1 MRALQGHGLPS
12 GARNSRK
19 GRSNMRIRRPRA
31 TRHDLASESRHV
43 RPAAL
48 VAVAVILTVA
58 LAYAAS
64 GVASTNDAQ
73 RVSKFTATPVELDGV
88 PIEAAKSRT
97 GRIAETDPD
106 LLGRTDSAPVNVVVK
121 LDYDSVATYQGTIHG
136 LRGDEPEDDRQEVQ
150 AEPEEPCSA
159 YEAHVAGGRRGNRLA
174 TSRAA
179 VSDETVRSSYRG
191 RLRRSRHA
199 AAGQSV
205 DELACRGRR
214 ASPFRRTSSSSP

>member
-1 MRALQGHGLPS
+1 
-12 GARNSRK
+12 
-19 GRSNMRIRRPRA
+19 MRIRRPRA

-73 RVSKFTATPVELDGV
+73 QVSEFTATAVEPDGA

-97 GRIAETDPD
+97 GRIAETDPE

-121 LDYDSVATYQGTIHG
+121 LDYDSVATYEGNIQGLAATSPKTTG
-136 LRGDEPEDDRQEVQ
+136 KKLKQN
-150 AEPEEPCSA
+150 EEPSRRTKPTSR
-159 YEAHVAGGRRGNRLA
+159 GRRGNRLRHRGSGFRRNGSQLL
-174 TSRAA
+174 SR
-179 VSDETVRSSYRG
+179 
-191 RLRRSRHA
+191 RLRRSRDA
-199 AAGQSV
+199 AAGQPGRR
-205 DELACRGRR
+205 ARRRGRR
-214 ASPFRRTSSSSP
+214 RRRSEGRPRAAA